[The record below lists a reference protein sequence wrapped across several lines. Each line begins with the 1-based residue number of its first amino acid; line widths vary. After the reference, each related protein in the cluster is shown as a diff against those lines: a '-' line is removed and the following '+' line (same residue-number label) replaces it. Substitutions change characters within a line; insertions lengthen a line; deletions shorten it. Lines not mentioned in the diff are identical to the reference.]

1 MGFVTRATSGA
12 YGLRGTFWLGT
23 LGNVVG
29 VAGVAA
35 IGLALETAPRL
46 WIALA
51 TVAVA
56 VLVVAYALFALVA
69 IWSAAAQYQGP
80 AVSARLAV
88 AVGLA
93 GVICAVVASSLAV
106 TV

>member
-12 YGLRGTFWLGT
+12 YGLRSTFWLGT

-29 VAGVAA
+29 VVGVTA
-35 IGLALETAPRL
+35 IGLALEAAPRL

-51 TVAVA
+51 AAAVS
-56 VLVVAYALFALVA
+56 LFVVAYALFALVA
-69 IWSAAAQYQGP
+69 IWSAAAKYEGP
-80 AVSARLAV
+80 TASTRLAIV
-88 AVGLA
+88 IGLA
-93 GVICAVVASSLAV
+93 GVICAVAASSLAV

>member
-12 YGLRGTFWLGT
+12 YGLRSTFWLGT

-29 VAGVAA
+29 VAAVTAL
-35 IGLALETAPRL
+35 GLALEAAPRL

-51 TVAVA
+51 AAAVSL
-56 VLVVAYALFALVA
+56 LVVAYALFVLVA
-69 IWSAAAQYQGP
+69 VWSAAAQYERP
-80 AVSARLAV
+80 TVPARLAIV
-88 AVGLA
+88 IGLA
-93 GVICAVVASSLAV
+93 GVICAVVAASLAV